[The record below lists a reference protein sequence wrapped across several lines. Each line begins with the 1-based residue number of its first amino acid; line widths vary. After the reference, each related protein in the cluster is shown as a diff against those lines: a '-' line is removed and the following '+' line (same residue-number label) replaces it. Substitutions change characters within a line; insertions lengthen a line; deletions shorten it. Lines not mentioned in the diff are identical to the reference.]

1 MTRIIEVISE
11 EMTEES
17 FEPFGY
23 LWNEVNKPK
32 THRLL
37 EPVQFECDGQVIV
50 STIWQPNEGRTFCN
64 MERHSAVTQ
73 GFVQLSG
80 CKSAVCVA
88 PPTNI
93 KDGPD
98 IPDAQSIRAFL
109 INPEIGFAFRRGTW
123 HSLNRYILEGD
134 GANFLIFNSDPNP
147 TEMIDYSSGKGTRYD
162 DLGRDIKADEF
173 QHHGE
178 FGITFK
184 IVAYPSIEEN
194 RG

>member
-1 MTRIIEVISE
+1 MTRTIEVIPE
-11 EMTEES
+11 EMTKKS

-37 EPVQFECDGQVIV
+37 EPVKFECDGQVIV

-134 GANFLIFNSDPNP
+134 
-147 TEMIDYSSGKGTRYD
+147 
-162 DLGRDIKADEF
+162 
-173 QHHGE
+173 
-178 FGITFK
+178 
-184 IVAYPSIEEN
+184 
-194 RG
+194 

>member
-1 MTRIIEVISE
+1 MTRTIEVIPE

-37 EPVQFECDGQVIV
+37 EQVQFECDGRIIV

-64 MERHSAVTQ
+64 MERHSGVTQ

-88 PPTNI
+88 PPINV
-93 KDGPD
+93 KDSLD

-147 TEMIDYSSGKGTRYD
+147 TEMIDFSSGKGTRYE
-162 DLGRDIKADEF
+162 DLGRDTKADEF
-173 QHHGE
+173 QHHGD

-184 IVAYPSIEEN
+184 IVA
-194 RG
+194 

>member
-1 MTRIIEVISE
+1 MTRTIKLIPE
-11 EMTEES
+11 EMTEKA

-23 LWNEVNKPK
+23 LWNVVNKPK

-37 EPVQFECDGQVIV
+37 EPVKFECDGQTTV
-50 STIWQPNEGRTFCN
+50 STIWQPNEGSTFCN

-80 CKSAVCVA
+80 CTSVVCVA
-88 PPTNI
+88 PPTNV
-93 KDGPD
+93 KDGLD
-98 IPDAQSIRAFL
+98 IPDTESIKAFL

-134 GANFLIFNSDPNP
+134 GANFLIFNSAPNP
-147 TEMIDYSSGKGTRYD
+147 TEMVDYSSGKGTRYD
-162 DLGRDIKADEF
+162 DLGKDIKAEEF

-184 IVAYPSIEEN
+184 IVV
-194 RG
+194 